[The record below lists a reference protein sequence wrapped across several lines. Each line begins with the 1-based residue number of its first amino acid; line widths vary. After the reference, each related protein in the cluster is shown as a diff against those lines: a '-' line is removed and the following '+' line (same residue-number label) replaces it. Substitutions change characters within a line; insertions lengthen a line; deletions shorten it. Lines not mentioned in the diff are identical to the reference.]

1 MRSFMIVI
9 TPTSIDGRSVTEYVA
24 VATGEAVLG
33 ANVFRY
39 VFAYLRDTVDGH
51 FAGYER
57 SLIQMRE
64 TALG

>member
-1 MRSFMIVI
+1 MIA
-9 TPTSIDGRSVTEYVA
+9 TTTATGGEPVTEYVA

-39 VFAYLRDTVDGH
+39 VFACLRDTVDGH
-51 FAGYER
+51 SAGYER